1 MDLRDK
7 ALMSEDT
14 HFVVYL
20 DDDSEI
26 DLPTKWVVCDLCD
39 GEGKHVN
46 SSIDSNGINLND
58 RPTEFWGR
66 YMGGEFDVPCY
77 KCHGRST
84 AKGIDEDACD
94 PEHLGAWYRQQEE
107 RHFSFLEHQ
116 AELRAGA

>member
-14 HFVVYL
+14 NFVVYL

-46 SSIDSNGINLND
+46 PSIDGGGINVND
-58 RPTEFWGR
+58 RSPEFWGR
-66 YMGGEFDVPCY
+66 YMGGEFDVSCY
-77 KCHGRST
+77 KCNGRST
-84 AKGIDEDACD
+84 AKDIDEDACD
-94 PEHLGAWYRQQEE
+94 PEHLDAWYRQQEE
-107 RHFSFLEHQ
+107 EHNSFLEHQ